1 MAITD
6 SIARFGASLLE
17 TLRTRLEL
25 ASVEIEEEFGRYASY
40 VLLSIIGLF
49 CGFVTLL
56 LLIQYPMWLGKGGWL
71 RVWELDKQV
80 SAAQKKNEDLKERNN
95 KLATEVEDLKLGT
108 GAVEE
113 RARFELGMIKRD
125 EIFVQILSAGT
136 ELKSN
141 PAPALGSKPV
151 ANTRQ

>member
-56 LLIQYPMWLGKGGWL
+56 LLILLVLIICWDTHRELALVMLIGLFASATLGIVLYLKTTL
-71 RVWELDKQV
+71 KNKPRLLVASLTELDKDIQ
-80 SAAQKKNEDLKERNN
+80 SLRQRSQTDQNN
-95 KLATEVEDLKLGT
+95 QNHQNNLG
-108 GAVEE
+108 A
-113 RARFELGMIKRD
+113 
-125 EIFVQILSAGT
+125 
-136 ELKSN
+136 
-141 PAPALGSKPV
+141 
-151 ANTRQ
+151 